1 MCFMASEI
9 SNKWT
14 EKSVYL
20 LNNTKK
26 SKGKIIPVI
35 HENKFTMG
43 FIVLSKS
50 DLLNSFKKCHKSTGC
65 P

>member
-1 MCFMASEI
+1 MASEI

-50 DLLNSFKKCHKSTGC
+50 LVYYLQFL
-65 P
+65 